1 MLPETI
7 QPELRIHDADEEIQ
21 ESVNVALGSKA
32 STRGQVNL
40 QCRFESEPDGGIH
53 GR

>member
-1 MLPETI
+1 MLSETMES
-7 QPELRIHDADEEIQ
+7 QFRVHDVHEEVQ
-21 ESVNVALGSKA
+21 EPFKVALGSKS
-32 STRGQVNL
+32 STRGQVSF

>member
-1 MLPETI
+1 MLSETVES
-7 QPELRIHDADEEIQ
+7 QFRVHDVHEEVQ
-21 ESVNVALGSKA
+21 ESVKVALGSKA